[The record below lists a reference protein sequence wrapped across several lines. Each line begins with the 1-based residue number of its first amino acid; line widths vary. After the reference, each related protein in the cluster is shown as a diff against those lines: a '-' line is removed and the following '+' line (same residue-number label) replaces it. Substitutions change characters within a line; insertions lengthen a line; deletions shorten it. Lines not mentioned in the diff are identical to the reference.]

1 MTNSRRIS
9 PGPV

>member
-9 PGPV
+9 RDPV